1 MLVTAVAFSDFILAI
16 HILAVVIGFGVTFT
30 YPLVFAAARRA
41 DPRVMPYLWG
51 TMRRI
56 DRYVVNPGLLVVL
69 LAGIYL
75 AAHEHRFSAFFVQW
89 GFGAV
94 IVIGAIVG
102 SFMIPREGKLAA
114 LAEREVSAAVSGS
127 GAAGPGAGDAAP
139 AGPDAGDAA
148 PVALTSQSVSW
159 SPEYLKLSKQ
169 VATMGAIL
177 DLIIVV
183 TVFLMA
189 THAGS

>member
-30 YPLVFAAARRA
+30 YPLVLAAARRA

-51 TMRRI
+51 TIRRI

-89 GFGAV
+89 GFAAV
-94 IVIGAIVG
+94 IVIGAAVG
-102 SFMIPREGKLAA
+102 SYTIPREGKLAA
-114 LAEREVSAAVSGS
+114 LAAREVATAVSAGS
-127 GAAGPGAGDAAP
+127 TAGAGGAGTAAAGAGAATP
-139 AGPDAGDAA
+139 
-148 PVALTSQSVSW
+148 TSESVTW
-159 SPEYLKLSKQ
+159 SPEYLKLQKQ
-169 VATMGAIL
+169 VSLMGAFL

-189 THAGS
+189 THAGA

>member
-30 YPLVFAAARRA
+30 YPLLFAAARRA

-51 TMRRI
+51 LIRRI

-89 GFGAV
+89 GFAAV

-102 SFMIPREGKLAA
+102 GYMGPREGKLAA
-114 LAEREVSAAVSGS
+114 LAAREVDAAVLGGGAAGGVSAAGG
-127 GAAGPGAGDAAP
+127 GAAGAG
-139 AGPDAGDAA
+139 
-148 PVALTSQSVSW
+148 ALTLTSDSVTW
-159 SPEYLKLSKQ
+159 SPEYLKLQKQ
-169 VATMGAIL
+169 VTTTGAFL

-189 THAGS
+189 THAGA

>member
-1 MLVTAVAFSDFILAI
+1 MPVTAVAFSDFILAI

-30 YPLVFAAARRA
+30 YPLVLAAARRA

-75 AAHEHRFSAFFVQW
+75 AAHEHRFNVFFVQW
-89 GFGAV
+89 GFAAV
-94 IVIGAIVG
+94 IAIGAIVG

-114 LAEREVSAAVSGS
+114 LAEREVPAAVS
-127 GAAGPGAGDAAP
+127 AAGPAAPGAGDA
-139 AGPDAGDAA
+139 GI
-148 PVALTSQSVSW
+148 VTLTSESVSW
-159 SPEYLKLSKQ
+159 SPEYLKLRKQ
-169 VATMGAIL
+169 VTTMGAVL
-177 DLIIVV
+177 NLIIVV

-189 THAGS
+189 THAGA

>member
-1 MLVTAVAFSDFILAI
+1 MLVTAVALSDFILAI

-51 TMRRI
+51 LMRRI
-56 DRYVVNPGLLVVL
+56 DRYLVNPGLLVVL
-69 LAGIYL
+69 VAGIYL

-89 GFGAV
+89 GLAAV
-94 IVIGAIVG
+94 IVIGGIVG
-102 SFMIPREGKLAA
+102 GYMSPREGKLAA
-114 LAEREVSAAVSGS
+114 LAEAEVAAAVS
-127 GAAGPGAGDAAP
+127 AGGTAGAGG
-139 AGPDAGDAA
+139 AGAGAMT
-148 PVALTSQSVSW
+148 LTAESVTW
-159 SPEYLKLSKQ
+159 SPEYLKLQKQ
-169 VATMGAIL
+169 VATMGAFL

-189 THAGS
+189 THAGA